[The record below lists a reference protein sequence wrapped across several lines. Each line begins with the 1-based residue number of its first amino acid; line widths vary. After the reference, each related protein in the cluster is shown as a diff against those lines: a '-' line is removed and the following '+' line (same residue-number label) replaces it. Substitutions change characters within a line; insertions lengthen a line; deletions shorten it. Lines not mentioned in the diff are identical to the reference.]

1 MSQAGEPLEWRSVL
15 DALRNVSVDTVR
27 STLGEGGVVAYTD
40 GACITNPGGPAGWSV
55 ILFPMADVVDGIPR
69 KDARRIECY
78 GHIPKSPTTTN
89 NRAEIA
95 AVLAALSIAP
105 PDAPLT
111 IHSDSEYTIKV
122 AQGIYKM
129 KANPDLWE
137 LYRIL
142 LKRRKNPPVFTWV
155 EGHAGHELNE
165 RADELAGLGAWN
177 NDYEAYRKWQA
188 SQALEAHN
196 KLPPAELATLR
207 QQVQQLKTFVDNL
220 PPDSSR
226 VSAQEREFIT
236 DMAKRLRKN
245 NFIPSPKQLNWL
257 KGLTKKFRV
266 QDQEEARPFQNKPNA
281 LWE

>member
-40 GACITNPGGPAGWSV
+40 GACITNPGGPAGWSA
-55 ILFPMADVVDGIPR
+55 ILFPMVDVVDGNPR
-69 KDARRIECY
+69 EGARRIECY

-95 AVLAALSIAP
+95 AVLAVLSLAP
-105 PDAPLT
+105 PDLPLT

-142 LKRRKNPPVFTWV
+142 LKRRKSPPVFTWV

-177 NDYEAYRKWQA
+177 NNREAYEKWQA
-188 SQALEAHN
+188 SPAFEAHN
-196 KLPPAELATLR
+196 KLTSAELAALR
-207 QQVQQLKTFVDNL
+207 QQAQQLKAFIDSL
-220 PPDSSR
+220 PPDSTR
-226 VSAQEREFIT
+226 VNTQEREFIT

-245 NFIPSPKQLNWL
+245 NFTPSPKQLNWL
-257 KGLTKKFRV
+257 KVLAKKYKV
-266 QDQEEARPFQNKPNA
+266 QDQEEARPFQNNPNA

>member
-1 MSQAGEPLEWRSVL
+1 VPGRHNLQNALAAVAVGLELGLAFDRIAAGLAEFRGAERRFEVRGEPNGVL
-15 DALRNVSVDTVR
+15 
-27 STLGEGGVVAYTD
+27 
-40 GACITNPGGPAGWSV
+40 
-55 ILFPMADVVDGIPR
+55 VVD
-69 KDARRIECY
+69 DY
-78 GHIPKSPTTTN
+78 GHHP
-89 NRAEIA
+89 AEIA

-177 NDYEAYRKWQA
+177 NDYEAYREWQA
-188 SQALEAHN
+188 LQAFEAHN

-207 QQVQQLKTFVDNL
+207 QQVQQLKGFVDNL

-266 QDQEEARPFQNKPNA
+266 QDQEEARPFQNKPDA